1 MTLRKKI
8 PSAHLL
14 FAFEAAAESLS
25 FTKAGAA
32 LNVTQPA
39 VSKNI
44 AALEAHLG
52 TKLFH
57 RLKSGLALTENG
69 ISLFQAVQ
77 SSFSILEN
85 SIDQITQVPAD
96 KNTLTFSVS
105 TAFAA
110 HWLIPQMNEFRRE
123 FPHVTLNFQLVGG
136 EARGPIASG
145 DLGMRLE
152 SEIAPG
158 DIAHHACPEWI
169 VAVASPEYIK
179 QHGTLDKPKPGA
191 AHSLV
196 KLDHPRISW
205 RQFLNDTNQASLGS
219 LAEIR
224 VPDYSV
230 VLQSALNGRGVALG
244 FITSCGYLLQEGL
257 LELALPVSLKT
268 GKNYC
273 IVTSASSLN
282 KTVVTQVSEWLK
294 QRFQDSLNSCSKTI
308 LDVKHLR
315 AD

>member
-14 FAFEAAAESLS
+14 FAFEAAAKNLS
-25 FTKAGAA
+25 FTKAGAI

-44 AALEAHLG
+44 AALEDHLG

-57 RLKSGLALTENG
+57 RHKSGLALTEDG
-69 ISLFQAVQ
+69 ISLFKAVQ

-85 SIDQITQVPAD
+85 SIDQITQKPSE

-110 HWLIPQMNEFRRE
+110 HWLIPQMNDFRGK
-123 FPHVTLNFQLVGG
+123 FPDLTLNFQLVGG
-136 EARGPIASG
+136 EARGPITSS
-145 DLGMRLE
+145 DLGLRLE
-152 SEIAPG
+152 TEIAPR
-158 DIAHHACPEWI
+158 DIAKQVCPEWI

-179 QHGTLDKPKPGA
+179 RNGTLDAPKPGA

-205 RQFLNDTNQASLGS
+205 RQFLDDTDQSLNRS
-219 LAEIR
+219 LPEIR

-273 IVTSASSLN
+273 IVTSATPPN
-282 KTVVTQVSEWLK
+282 QAVVDQVSDWLK
-294 QRFQDSLNSCSKTI
+294 QRFQASLNSCSKSI
-308 LDVKHLR
+308 LDVKHL
-315 AD
+315 

>member
-14 FAFEAAAESLS
+14 FAFEAAAKELS
-25 FTKAGAA
+25 FTKAGAV

-57 RLKSGLALTENG
+57 RLKSGLALTEDG
-69 ISLFQAVQ
+69 VSLFQAVQ
-77 SSFSILEN
+77 SSFSIIEN
-85 SIDQITQVPAD
+85 TIDQITHAPSE

-110 HWLIPQMNEFRRE
+110 HWLIPQMNDFQRK
-123 FPHVTLNFQLVGG
+123 FPHLTFNFQLVGG
-136 EARGPIASG
+136 EARGTIASS
-145 DLGMRLE
+145 DLGLRLE
-152 SEIAPG
+152 TEISPG
-158 DIAHHACPEWI
+158 DIAKHVCPEWI

-179 QHGTLDKPKPGA
+179 RNGTLDAPKPGG

-205 RQFLNDTNQASLGS
+205 QQFMNDTDQPLHKSLP
-219 LAEIR
+219 EIR

-273 IVTSASSLN
+273 IVTSATPLN
-282 KTVVTQVSEWLK
+282 QAVVDQVSEWLNLK
-294 QRFQDSLNSCSKTI
+294 FQETLNSCSKNI
-308 LDVKHLR
+308 LHVKQL
-315 AD
+315 